1 MLYYATFGA
10 RLDTGATR
18 APGRHT
24 GGLNVSDQ
32 DFFFDEDEKPAA
44 NSGAKKG
51 SKSGKAATPAHAPAA
66 TVDSQSVSLMVAV
79 LIGVIGIL
87 LGVVV
92 GLFIGKGM
100 ATPAITAGVTDTGAG
115 SAVSTQSAPQLTQEQ
130 IQNGD
135 LPAGHPQVGG
145 STTPTT
151 GK

>member
-1 MLYYATFGA
+1 M
-10 RLDTGATR
+10 
-18 APGRHT
+18 
-24 GGLNVSDQ
+24 SDQ

-44 NSGAKKG
+44 KSGAKKG
-51 SKSGKAATPAHAPAA
+51 SSSGQTSSPAPAPVA
-66 TVDSQSVSLMVAV
+66 VDAQSVSLMVAI

-100 ATPAITAGVTDTGAG
+100 AAPVITSADNGLGAG
-115 SAVSTQSAPQLTQEQ
+115 STVATQTAPQLTQEQ
-130 IQNGD
+130 IQAGQ